1 MAENGQY
8 LSCRIKG
15 KFRLDDI
22 KHTNPVTV
30 GDDIDFEPEADTQN
44 GIITAIHPRTN
55 YIIRKASNLSKQT
68 HILASNIDQAMLVVT
83 LVSPPTS
90 LGFIDR
96 FLTTAEAYHI
106 PSVLVFNKYDLY
118 GKDMQEIL
126 NDTMALYTHIGY
138 TCIATSTVS
147 GYGMEEVRTR
157 IKNKITFFCGHSG
170 AGKSSLMNYIEPN
183 LQLKTAAIS
192 SYSDKGQHTT
202 TFAEMHALS
211 SGGFIID
218 TPGIRELGIVDIPP
232 EEISHY
238 FIEMQPYIG
247 TCRFNNCRHTN
258 EPGCTVKEAL
268 QNGNID
274 ERRYESYLSILNN
287 HDIFE

>member
-1 MAENGQY
+1 
-8 LSCRIKG
+8 
-15 KFRLDDI
+15 
-22 KHTNPVTV
+22 
-30 GDDIDFEPEADTQN
+30 
-44 GIITAIHPRTN
+44 
-55 YIIRKASNLSKQT
+55 
-68 HILASNIDQAMLVVT
+68 
-83 LVSPPTS
+83 
-90 LGFIDR
+90 
-96 FLTTAEAYHI
+96 
-106 PSVLVFNKYDLY
+106 LVFNKYDLY